1 MIEVTRLNGKKM
13 IVNGDHIEKIDSTP
27 DTIISLI
34 SGRKLLV
41 KESFDELLEKLFA
54 WRQSTTTPAFMQ
66 IDEEIRREIMDE
78 ALV

>member
-41 KESFDELLEKLFA
+41 KESLDEMLEKLFA
-54 WRQSTTTPAFMQ
+54 WRQLLNTPSFMHF
-66 IDEEIRREIMDE
+66 DEEIRQEIMDE

>member
-13 IVNGDHIEKIDSTP
+13 IVNGDHVEKIDSTP

-41 KESFDELLEKLFA
+41 SESLDEVLEKLFA
-54 WRQSTTTPAFMQ
+54 WRQLSNTPSFMRF
-66 IDEEIRREIMDE
+66 DEEIRQEIMDE

>member
-13 IVNGDHIEKIDSTP
+13 IVNGDLIEKIDSTP
-27 DTIISLI
+27 DTIISLV

-41 KESFDELLEKLFA
+41 SESLDEMLDKLFA
-54 WRQSTTTPAFMQ
+54 WRQAINTPSFMQ
-66 IDEEIRREIMDE
+66 IEDEIRQEIFDE